1 MTAPFNICTE
11 AEAPFSAADSIA
23 YASIPPSWTTGM
35 AGTPRPVSPATDSG
49 IPSMLLAM
57 LVLIG
62 LNIKPLRRV
71 LAALP
76 AELLYVRRRDNAFD
90 EHTANEARA
99 QALLIAT
106 TCIMEGLLLF
116 MWTGNIHSATSAQWV
131 LNAAGCLIG
140 LAAAYYVFQLAACA
154 TLGYVFTDPLSA
166 NLWRRGLNAST
177 TALGISLTV
186 PTLVALFYPALTSK
200 MLVIAAA
207 LYILSRICYIS
218 KGFRIFYYNF
228 GSLLYFILYLCT
240 LEIVPVAATCFLA
253 SEICEKVQ

>member
-1 MTAPFNICTE
+1 MCWPH
-11 AEAPFSAADSIA
+11 S
-23 YASIPPSWTTGM
+23 
-35 AGTPRPVSPATDSG
+35 
-49 IPSMLLAM
+49 
-57 LVLIG
+57 
-62 LNIKPLRRV
+62 
-71 LAALP
+71 P

-166 NLWRRGLNAST
+166 SLWRRGLNAST
-177 TALGISLTV
+177 TALGIAPDRANPLGAVLSGTYVKNADYRGRPLHF
-186 PTLVALFYPALTSK
+186 VAN
-200 MLVIAAA
+200 MLHF
-207 LYILSRICYIS
+207 
-218 KGFRIFYYNF
+218 KGI
-228 GSLLYFILYLCT
+228 
-240 LEIVPVAATCFLA
+240 
-253 SEICEKVQ
+253 

>member
-1 MTAPFNICTE
+1 MTAPFNICIE

-23 YASIPPSWTTGM
+23 YASVPPSWITGM
-35 AGTPRPVSPATDSG
+35 AGTPRPVLPATDSG
-49 IPSMLLAM
+49 IPTLLLAL

-62 LNIKPLRRV
+62 LNVKPLRRV
-71 LAALP
+71 LSALP
-76 AELLYVRRRDNAFD
+76 NELLSVRRRDNAFD

-99 QALLIAT
+99 QVLLIIV
-106 TCIMEGLLLF
+106 TCVMEGLLMF
-116 MWTGNIHSATSAQWV
+116 MWIGNIHSATSAQLV
-131 LNAAGCLIG
+131 FNAAACLIG
-140 LAAAYYVFQLAACA
+140 LAGAFYLFQLAACA
-154 TLGYVFTDPLSA
+154 TLGYVFTDTLSA
-166 NLWRRGLNAST
+166 NLWRRGLNAAT
-177 TALGISLTV
+177 TALGIALTA

-200 MLVIAAA
+200 MLIIAAG

-240 LEIVPVAATCFLA
+240 LEIIPVAATCFLA